1 MRRPTIFLYSL
12 LFPAAWICVSV
23 LFTAI
28 VPGKNLGTVGT
39 ALLIGGAAS
48 VISWVF
54 VRREGRD
61 FSTSEYRT
69 IILYCVGWALLLE
82 SLALFFFLRQSA
94 PGHHLSI
101 RALGF
106 VALFTVT
113 LDSLF
118 VWLAF
123 RNFGRRVIRSY
134 LTQRQPVGESGREDG
149 VA

>member
-12 LFPAAWICVSV
+12 LFPAAWIGVSV
-23 LFTAI
+23 LFTI
-28 VPGKNLGTVGT
+28 TVPGKNIGTVGT

-48 VISWVF
+48 VISWLF
-54 VRREGRD
+54 ARREGRD
-61 FSTSEYRT
+61 FSTSEYRA
-69 IILYCVGWALLLE
+69 IILYCIGWALLLE
-82 SLALFFFLRQSA
+82 SLALFLFLQQPE
-94 PGHHLSI
+94 PGHDLSV
-101 RALGF
+101 RTLCF
-106 VALFTVT
+106 VALVTVP

-134 LTQRQPVGESGREDG
+134 LAQRQTASTSGKEDH